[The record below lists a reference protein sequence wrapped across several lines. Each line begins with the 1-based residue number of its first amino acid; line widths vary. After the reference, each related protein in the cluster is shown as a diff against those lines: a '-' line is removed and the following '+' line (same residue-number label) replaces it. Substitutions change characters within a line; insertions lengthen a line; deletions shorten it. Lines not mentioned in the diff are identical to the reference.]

1 MRQFPGFKSGS
12 WSGPPSHFWRGH
24 SDPEVG
30 SQREKRSTQGRDAGS
45 GVLTFVTDL
54 CCDPQ
59 ESFQSATV
67 VPSFTGHGYV
77 QIASFHLL
85 HRVCRLNEAM

>member
-12 WSGPPSHFWRGH
+12 WSGPPSQSSFWRGH
-24 SDPEVG
+24 SDPEEG
-30 SQREKRSTQGRDAGS
+30 SQREKRSTQGREVGS

-54 CCDPQ
+54 RGDP
-59 ESFQSATV
+59 FQSAAV
-67 VPSFTGHGYV
+67 APSFPGRGYV
-77 QIASFHLL
+77 QIASCHLL